1 MMAITIQ
8 LNRGT
13 TAFGSKLSN
22 PISSSGQ
29 VPKTPT
35 KARCRN
41 ESLPE
46 TFTSL
51 TISEWSFPVRLK
63 NWHLYR
69 DKGWDM
75 LEILDYE

>member
-1 MMAITIQ
+1 MAITIQ
-8 LNRGT
+8 LNRGK
-13 TAFGSKLSN
+13 TAFGSKMSN
-22 PISSSGQ
+22 PVSSSGQ
-29 VPKTPT
+29 VPKAAT

-51 TISEWSFPVRLK
+51 TISERSFPVRLK

-69 DKGWDM
+69 DKDCDM
-75 LEILDYE
+75 LEILDCE